1 MSVTYLDQLSTET
14 SPLSSDKLLG
24 VRGTGVGSERL
35 FSIGDLAEANLAQAT
50 IIATEIANEAADAAV
65 AGLNT
70 KGGFF
75 YPEDFGPLSA
85 TLPISHTAIQ
95 AAIDAAYAAGGGT
108 VVLPKG
114 QLMIGASITL
124 RSGVSV
130 RGVKPKAPTAL
141 GDQFWEM
148 RFSHVY
154 SMKGAYAG
162 GTVLIGAPE
171 IEAFTHAGDNYLTG
185 VELSHFG
192 TDGLRCAFRVGAT
205 DHYGAAWCHFHHI
218 VVMNNV
224 GGYAFNVI
232 NSQQC
237 RLEFLFALACD
248 GFLAWQSLY
257 DTGSPRPSGSS
268 GNSSITHCMSES
280 APAGDLTPPIYFNA
294 DGGPVASL
302 FIDCI
307 QSNRLQVSSSANTV
321 PVMWIR
327 GRDRTTS
334 VCQSI
339 ALKTVDLEGFCSN
352 LLLCEYAQM
361 VDISLN
367 AVDTGNPTGKHV
379 KIVESDGLWRAAIAV
394 TVHWDG
400 KYNNVWAGM
409 AQSFEGAKMPGA
421 YFLNSESAFKM
432 VGIAS
437 GANTW
442 AELSL
447 DWGTLDLTK
456 GVGLSVKERTIERDT
471 VATLDKFNSGTVRC
485 TGTASYTITMP
496 APDQVTGLPYRFIK
510 EGESGTVTVDAALLG
525 GATSFTL
532 SAQKQWVNIRS
543 NGTAYV
549 CEGMGTATI

>member
-1 MSVTYLDQLSTET
+1 MSEQVKPPLSWDCSYALPLPSGLSCGGGSVTTER
-14 SPLSSDKLLG
+14 SG
-24 VRGTGVGSERL
+24 V
-35 FSIGDLAEANLAQAT
+35 
-50 IIATEIANEAADAAV
+50 
-65 AGLNT
+65 
-70 KGGFF
+70 F
-75 YPEDFGPLSA
+75 YPEDFGPISA

-108 VVLPKG
+108 VVLPSGTIK
-114 QLMIGASITL
+114 IGASITL
-124 RSGVSV
+124 KSGVSV
-130 RGVKPKAPTAL
+130 RGVMPKAPTAL

-148 RFSHVY
+148 RFSYSY
-154 SMKGAYAG
+154 SMLGAYSG
-162 GTVLIGAPE
+162 GTVLTGASD
-171 IEAFTHAGDNYLTG
+171 IEAFTHSGDNYLTG

-192 TDGLRCAFRVGAT
+192 TDGLRAAFRVGSR
-205 DHYGAAWCHFHHI
+205 DNYGAAWCHFHHI

-280 APAGDLTPPIYFNA
+280 AVAGNLTAPIYINA
-294 DGGPVASL
+294 DGGPVASI

-307 QSNRLQVSSSANTV
+307 QSNRLQVSESANTV

-352 LLLCEYAQM
+352 LLLCEYGQM
-361 VDISLN
+361 VDITLN
-367 AVDTGNPTGKHV
+367 AVDTQNPTGSHV
-379 KIVESDGLWRAAIAV
+379 QIVESDGLWKSAIAV
-394 TVHWDG
+394 TVDWDG
-400 KYNNVWAGM
+400 KYNNVWAGIV
-409 AQSFEGAKMPGA
+409 QSFEGAKMPGA

-437 GANTW
+437 DVNTW

-471 VATLDKFNSGTVRC
+471 DTTLDKFNSGTIRC

-496 APDQVTGLPYRFIK
+496 APNQTVGTPFRFVK
-510 EGESGTVTVDAALLG
+510 EGASGTVTVNATLLG

-532 SAQKQWVNIRS
+532 SAQKQWVHIRS

-549 CEGMGTATI
+549 VESMGTATI

>member
-1 MSVTYLDQLSTET
+1 MTNAQVKAD
-14 SPLSSDKLLG
+14 
-24 VRGTGVGSERL
+24 
-35 FSIGDLAEANLAQAT
+35 IAANLPDNT
-50 IIATEIANEAADAAV
+50 SGLITPTKLRTEMGKMVDYSDTSAAAAV

-70 KGGFF
+70 KGGVF
-75 YPEDFGPLSA
+75 YPEDFGPVSA

-108 VVLPKG
+108 VVLPSGTIK
-114 QLMIGASITL
+114 IGASITL
-124 RSGVSV
+124 KSGVSV
-130 RGVKPKAPTAL
+130 RGVMPKAPTAL

-148 RFSHVY
+148 RFSYSY
-154 SMKGAYAG
+154 SMLGAYSG
-162 GTVLIGAPE
+162 GTVLTGASD
-171 IEAFTHAGDNYLTG
+171 IEAFTHSGDNYLTG

-192 TDGLRCAFRVGAT
+192 TDGLRAAFRVGSR
-205 DHYGAAWCHFHHI
+205 DNYGAAWCHFHHI

-257 DTGSPRPSGSS
+257 DTGSPRPPGSS

-280 APAGDLTPPIYFNA
+280 AVAGDATSPIYINA
-294 DGGPVASL
+294 DGGPVAGL
-302 FIDCI
+302 WIDSI
-307 QSNRLQVSSSANTV
+307 QANRLQVSSGANTV
-321 PVMWIR
+321 PVFWIR

-339 ALKTVDLEGFCSN
+339 VIQSLDLEGYCSH
-352 LLLCEYAQM
+352 LLLCEYGQM
-361 VDISLN
+361 VDVSFN
-367 AVDTGNPTGKHV
+367 AIDTGNPSSTHV
-379 KIVESDGLWRAAIAV
+379 KIVETDGNWRSAIACSVNWDSKYRNFWSGQVHSFTGARMPGTYHHSSDGTFRI
-394 TVHWDG
+394 
-400 KYNNVWAGM
+400 
-409 AQSFEGAKMPGA
+409 
-421 YFLNSESAFKM
+421 

-437 GANTW
+437 SGNTY
-442 AELSL
+442 AELTF
-447 DWGTLDLTK
+447 DYGVLDLTK
-456 GVGLSVKERTIERDT
+456 GSGLAIKERLKEVNATAT
-471 VATLDKFNSGTVRC
+471 VDKFFAGTVRL
-485 TGTASYTITMP
+485 TGTSTYTLTMA
-496 APDQVTGLPYRFIK
+496 APNQTTGVPFRFVK
-510 EGESGTVTVDAALLG
+510 EGASGTVTVDATLLG